1 VEPQAVAK
9 DSDNPGSG
17 AVDAVLT
24 RFSEE
29 LRPIAE
35 EIHRIW
41 WWAYVSGQIQF
52 TSNHLWRVVN
62 WATSGAASVLAAA
75 TGAAALAELVSR
87 LWIGLG
93 SLLAGVLAA
102 VASVAAAKERAVA
115 AAGSAN
121 AYIELRDS
129 ARQLLQVDLEHL
141 DRAAARKAL
150 SELTER
156 YHAVNQAAE
165 PHLSIAR
172 WHVRRTTRRA
182 PLAGPRGFE
191 LNASWPQ
198 RPS

>member
-1 VEPQAVAK
+1 M
-9 DSDNPGSG
+9 SG
-17 AVDAVLT
+17 
-24 RFSEE
+24 R
-29 LRPIAE
+29 
-35 EIHRIW
+35 
-41 WWAYVSGQIQF
+41 IQF

-75 TGAAALAELVSR
+75 TGASALADLVGKV
-87 LWIGLG
+87 WIGVG

-102 VASVAAAKERAVA
+102 AASVAAAKERAVA

-121 AYIELRDS
+121 AYIELRDV

-150 SELTER
+150 SELTAR
-156 YHAVNQAAE
+156 YHAVNQTAE

-172 WHVRRTTRRA
+172 WQVHRKVRRA
-182 PLAGPRGFE
+182 QLAGPRGFE